1 MARKATVRLPKS
13 PSVSTLLR
21 AGAGLAELPDINP
34 ASTPGFT
41 AGKTA
46 GIAATTAME
55 TGLATLQE
63 KLFAASI
70 AGDTRRV
77 LLVLQGMDTSGKGGT
92 LKHVVGYLNPAGV
105 TVTAFKAPTDEE
117 RQHDFLWRIRSHL
130 PNAGQIAVFDR
141 SHYEDV
147 LIARVRNLVPKSVW
161 SRRFATINRFEQRL
175 ADDGVRLIKV
185 MLHISAAEQKERLI
199 ARLADPAKHWKYNP
213 TDIDERARWDDYQT
227 AYADAVSR
235 CGTPVAPWYV
245 VPADRKWYRNWA
257 VTSLVR
263 EALAD
268 LNPQYPPADFDVAA
282 ERRRARDC

>member
-1 MARKATVRLPKS
+1 
-13 PSVSTLLR
+13 
-21 AGAGLAELPDINP
+21 
-34 ASTPGFT
+34 
-41 AGKTA
+41 
-46 GIAATTAME
+46 
-55 TGLATLQE
+55 
-63 KLFAASI
+63 
-70 AGDTRRV
+70 
-77 LLVLQGMDTSGKGGT
+77 
-92 LKHVVGYLNPAGV
+92 
-105 TVTAFKAPTDEE
+105 
-117 RQHDFLWRIRSHL
+117 
-130 PNAGQIAVFDR
+130 
-141 SHYEDV
+141 
-147 LIARVRNLVPKSVW
+147 
-161 SRRFATINRFEQRL
+161 
-175 ADDGVRLIKV
+175 VRLIKV